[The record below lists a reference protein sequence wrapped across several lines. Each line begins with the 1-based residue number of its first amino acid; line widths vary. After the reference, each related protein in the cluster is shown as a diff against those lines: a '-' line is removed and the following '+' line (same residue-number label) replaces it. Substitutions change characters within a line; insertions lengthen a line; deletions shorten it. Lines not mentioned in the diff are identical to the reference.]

1 MMTAFEK
8 LRIRVLLVEDEP
20 LVREI
25 TAEAL
30 LGQGLDV
37 RAAASGEE
45 ALREL
50 RRGDRCDVLFTDVN
64 LGRGIDG
71 VALSWEARRLRP
83 GLPVVY
89 ASGAVGGLAQLR
101 AVAAASFLR
110 KPYEPKAAA
119 VLLRAVVAE
128 LALARAWLIG

>member
-1 MMTAFEK
+1 MGQP
-8 LRIRVLLVEDEP
+8 RIRVLLVEDEP

-50 RRGDRCDVLFTDVN
+50 QRGDRCDVLFTDVN

-71 VALSWEARRLRP
+71 VTLSWQARRLRP

-89 ASGAVGGLAQLR
+89 ASGAFGGLAQLR
-101 AVAAASFLR
+101 PVTEASFLR
-110 KPYEPKAAA
+110 KPYEPAAA
-119 VLLRAVVAE
+119 AALLRAVAAQF
-128 LALARAWLIG
+128 ALARA

>member
-1 MMTAFEK
+1 MTMTAMER

-50 RRGDRCDVLFTDVN
+50 QRGDHCDVLFTDIN

-71 VALSWEARRLRP
+71 VALSWAARRLRP

-89 ASGAVGGLAQLR
+89 ASGMVGGVGPLR
-101 AVAAASFLR
+101 PVTAASFLR
-110 KPYEPKAAA
+110 KPYEPAAA
-119 VLLRAVVAE
+119 AALLRTMVAE
-128 LALARAWLIG
+128 RALASA

>member
-1 MMTAFEK
+1 MTALEK

-30 LGQGLDV
+30 LGQGLDI

-50 RRGDRCDVLFTDVN
+50 QRGDRCDVLFTDVN

-71 VALSWEARRLRP
+71 VALSCPVQTPRRAKPARTPADSPDR
-83 GLPVVY
+83 
-89 ASGAVGGLAQLR
+89 
-101 AVAAASFLR
+101 
-110 KPYEPKAAA
+110 
-119 VLLRAVVAE
+119 
-128 LALARAWLIG
+128 

>member
-1 MMTAFEK
+1 MGQP
-8 LRIRVLLVEDEP
+8 RIRVLLVEDEP

-71 VALSWEARRLRP
+71 VTLSWQARRLRP

-89 ASGAVGGLAQLR
+89 ASGAFGGLAQLR
-101 AVAAASFLR
+101 PVAAASFVR
-110 KPYEPKAAA
+110 KPYEPAAA
-119 VLLRAVVAE
+119 AALLRAMVAE
-128 LALARAWLIG
+128 LAQA

>member
-110 KPYEPKAAA
+110 KPYEPAAA
-119 VLLRAVVAE
+119 AALLRAMVAE
-128 LALARAWLIG
+128 LALARA